1 MIKSNSKRGWIEIV
15 EAFVAVLLVAGV
27 LLVVINKGTFGK
39 TDISEQVYTSQ
50 LSILREIE
58 TNDAFRSEILAVP
71 ILPAKVPTDIQ
82 DRINLRAP
90 NYLICQGQI
99 CLLSDK
105 CVLSSAVEKDVY
117 AQAVVITTTL
127 QQGSGATGTIAV
139 NANGAVTGIT
149 ITNGG
154 TRYNNGVSVII
165 GGGSGATGTIT
176 TDTNGVITGITITAG
191 GTGYTNG
198 ATATIS
204 NAYRQ
209 LKLFCWTK

>member
-1 MIKSNSKRGWIEIV
+1 MIKKRDKRAWIEIV

-82 DRINLRAP
+82 DRINLRTP

-99 CLLSDK
+99 CFLSDK
-105 CVLSSAVEKDVY
+105 CVLSSVIEKDVY

-139 NANGAVTGIT
+139 TNGEVTGIT
-149 ITNGG
+149 ITSGG
-154 TRYNNGVSVII
+154 TNYINGAMVII
-165 GGGSGATGTIT
+165 SGGSGATGTIT
-176 TDTNGVITGITITAG
+176 EVNGVVTGVAITSG

-198 ATATIS
+198 ADATIS